1 MSMPKMTKSVAAKRL
16 LECSDKIWKVCA
28 LPTERLSE
36 GDYKKLISIHRELMK
51 IRSRILK

>member
-1 MSMPKMTKSVAAKRL
+1 MPKMTKSVAAKRL